1 MSSFCTS
8 CPDSDDG
15 ALPEYESSPEL
26 ALAALLTLM
35 TGFPTRRSPAVAR
48 SIVAHL
54 RVVSQDGRLDG
65 VLRECAE
72 QLMSNWEALEVL
84 SDSRVGPVA
93 EPLRVVN

>member
-1 MSSFCTS
+1 MSNFCKS
-8 CPDSDDG
+8 CPEGDEES
-15 ALPEYESSPEL
+15 LPEYDSSPEL

-35 TGFPTRRSPAVAR
+35 TSFPARRSPALAG

-72 QLMSNWEALEVL
+72 QLMSNWETLEVL
-84 SDSRVGPVA
+84 SGARIGPTA
-93 EPLRVVN
+93 ESLRAVN

>member
-1 MSSFCTS
+1 MSNFCTF
-8 CPDSDDG
+8 CPDGDG
-15 ALPEYESSPEL
+15 ESLPEYDSSPEL

-35 TGFPTRRSPAVAR
+35 TNFPARCSPALAR

-84 SDSRVGPVA
+84 SGARIGPMA
-93 EPLRVVN
+93 EPLRAVN